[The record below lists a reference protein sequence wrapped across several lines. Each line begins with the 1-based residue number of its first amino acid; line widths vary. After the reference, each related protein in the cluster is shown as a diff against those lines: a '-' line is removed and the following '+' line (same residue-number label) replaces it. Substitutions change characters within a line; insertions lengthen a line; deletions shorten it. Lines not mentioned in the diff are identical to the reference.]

1 MPFETVPG
9 LEIDAAST
17 PCDAKGL
24 LGSDEIPI
32 ADAFRGWTGAPAAP
46 PDPSRPPAPAGA

>member
-46 PDPSRPPAPAGA
+46 PAPSRPPAPVGA